1 MDWVKVE
8 GGCNWQE
15 LQQNLELYDQLNPLG
30 MKNSLLMYMFVNY
43 TYNMALWWFDIFMG
57 WEV

>member
-8 GGCNWQE
+8 GACNWQE
-15 LQQNLELYDQLNPLG
+15 LQQNLELYGQLNPLG
-30 MKNSLLMYMFVNY
+30 PENRLLMYMFVNY